1 MRELDGCLLFP
12 SCALRFC
19 PHLNGNQ
26 SSHPIE
32 SQDSVYSTLTEMGLC
47 CPHGILWCPAV
58 AALSFAYLS
67 FSKHEKKETML
78 G

>member
-1 MRELDGCLLFP
+1 MPELDGGLLFP

-19 PHLNGNQ
+19 PHLNGNR

-47 CPHGILWCPAV
+47 CPRGILWCSAV
-58 AALSFAYLS
+58 AALYLS
-67 FSKHEKKETML
+67 FSKHEKKETV
-78 G
+78 